1 MFDQITS
8 KVKGELSDAKSWLM
22 PNQAGPVQK
31 AQIVVLSED
40 SSLYKP
46 YERIPVM
53 YNPTTLTLTRTVEF
67 EESAQT
73 IQANRVKSGDLTVTL
88 FFDTFEEQ
96 DDVRHKTQRIVDLT
110 FFGTGT
116 AKRRMPPTVAFV
128 WDKPL
133 FTGIVTNVEQTFT
146 MWLPTGVPCRATLVV
161 TFAEK
166 PTERQRQADAGG
178 PNCLQRWQV
187 SQDDRLYLIALKM
200 TGSGANWQRIAAAN
214 RIRNVMEFPSPEL
227 VGKWIV
233 IPDFHGETSEPLP
246 NETYA

>member
-1 MFDQITS
+1 
-8 KVKGELSDAKSWLM
+8 
-22 PNQAGPVQK
+22 
-31 AQIVVLSED
+31 
-40 SSLYKP
+40 
-46 YERIPVM
+46 M

-96 DDVRHKTQRIVDLT
+96 GDVRHKTQRIVDLT
-110 FFGTGT
+110 FFGTGA
-116 AKRRMPPTVAFV
+116 AKRRMPPTVAFM

-161 TFAEK
+161 TFTEK

-178 PNCLQRWQV
+178 PNCRQRWQV
-187 SQDDRLYLIALKM
+187 SHDDRLYLIALKA
-200 TGSGANWQRIAAAN
+200 TGDSANWQRIAIAN
-214 RIRNVMEFPSPEL
+214 NIRNVLDFPSPEL

-233 IPDFHGETSEPLP
+233 IPDLHGETHEPLP
-246 NETYA
+246 NETYD